1 MLSAEDDAT
10 YANMEKDL
18 NDLSNEIRRME
29 RRDAIMDA
37 LMKGTKR
44 NIETEP
50 EKKLTGGQ
58 DTSDEEVFARLIFYG
73 VTLLNR
79 TEEEVW
85 LMPLGHLLDQWEI
98 YKQFNGLAKAKRE
111 HFIDEVIPYG
121 I

>member
-1 MLSAEDDAT
+1 MPDEGHQ
-10 YANMEKDL
+10 EKY
-18 NDLSNEIRRME
+18 RE
-29 RRDAIMDA
+29 RAR
-37 LMKGTKR
+37 
-44 NIETEP
+44 
-50 EKKLTGGQ
+50 KKLTGGQ

-79 TEEEVW
+79 KEEEVW

-98 YKQFNGLAKAKRE
+98 YKQFNGLAKAKKE